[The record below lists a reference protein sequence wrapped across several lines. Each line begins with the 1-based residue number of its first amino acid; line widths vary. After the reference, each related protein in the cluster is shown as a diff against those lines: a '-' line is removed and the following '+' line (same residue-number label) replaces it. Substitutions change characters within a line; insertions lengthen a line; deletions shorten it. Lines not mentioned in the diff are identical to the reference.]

1 MLLIIHFARKHILS
15 PHPCCS
21 FISSRINGKFATHHV
36 EWPNQLTRSSG
47 RGLDHQDVALEA
59 HVVADHTR
67 HEAVLEAATNIAEAI
82 VDPGR
87 P

>member
-1 MLLIIHFARKHILS
+1 MPLTTHFAWKYILA
-15 PHPCCS
+15 PHSCCS
-21 FISSRINGKFATHHV
+21 FISSRIHGKFATHHL
-36 EWPNQLTRSSG
+36 EWPNRLTWSSG

-59 HVVADHTR
+59 HVVVAHTR
-67 HEAVLEAATNIAEAI
+67 HEAVLEAVTNIAEAI